1 MQTFFLISLFI
12 FGLLFWSF
20 SSVII
25 YRIKSGEGGIMT
37 WRSHCGSCNKILQA
51 IDLIPV
57 FSWLLNWWKCRQCK
71 AKVSWLYPIL
81 ELSTWLLFTLIW
93 YFLID
98 YNLIFLADIWEITKL
113 FFWLLIW
120 FISIIYIFYDI
131 LFLEISERVLASWV
145 VIALIWIIIQSY
157 TQIQIF
163 PSLPVWVSGDLLSL
177 NHSVWL
183 LILTIIWLYVI
194 ILKELDT
201 IWDILILVL
210 LYLLLFWFNTF
221 FTDNFSLTTF
231 PAISALI
238 WALSIFT
245 FFFLQ
250 IVVSGG
256 KWMWWWDLRIAI
268 LVGLILGSTFA
279 FAGMMLTYF
288 AGSII
293 WIWFIIFQRLKQNK
307 SRDAINSISTE
318 IPFWPFIAIWF
329 FLAVFFQENILEF
342 MEIYLN
348 I

>member
-37 WRSHCGSCNKILQA
+37 WRSHCSSCNKILQA

-57 FSWLLNWWKCRQCK
+57 FSWLFNLGKCRQCK

-81 ELSTWLLFTLIW
+81 ELSTWLLFALIW

-145 VIALIWIIIQSY
+145 VVALTWIIIQSY

-163 PSLPVWVSGDLLSL
+163 PSLPAWVSGDLLSL

-183 LILTIIWLYVI
+183 LILTIIGLYVI

-221 FTDNFSLTTF
+221 FTNNFSLTTF

-250 IVVSGG
+250 IIVSGG

-279 FAGMMLTYF
+279 FPGMMLTYF

-293 WIWFIIFQRLKQNK
+293 WILFLIFQRIKNK
-307 SRDAINSISTE
+307 WQKKELETQ

-329 FLAVFFQENILEF
+329 FLTIFFQENILEF
-342 MEIYLN
+342 MKMYL
-348 I
+348 IV